1 MLIYKKEIR
10 YGDNYYGGN
19 AYGKTAVSKK
29 ISKITGINY
38 LSQDLVKMGL
48 IRSNTTNLTAYC
60 DELLT
65 PYLWNITKE
74 IIKTAIENKQDLIV
88 EGCYVPI
95 NCQDDF
101 DKEYRNEIRLFCLNM
116 SKNYVENHFDDIVKY
131 ENVVENRKFKGD
143 FDKEGLINDNEKYSK
158 YDRDKGFCKIE
169 IEKFDLDKMAN
180 YIVSRLNND

>member
-1 MLIYKKEIR
+1 MIIVIT
-10 YGDNYYGGN
+10 G
-19 AYGKTAVSKK
+19 ATHTAKTTLSKK
-29 ISKITGINY
+29 ISEITGINY

-48 IRSNTTNLTAYC
+48 IRSKTTDLTAYC

-101 DKEYRNEIRLFCLNM
+101 DNEYIKEIRLFCLNM
-116 SKNYVENHFDDIVKY
+116 SKNYLENHFDDILKY
-131 ENVVENRKFKGD
+131 ENVTEYRKFKGD
-143 FDKEGLINDNEKYSK
+143 FDKQELISENEKYSN
-158 YDRDKGFCKIE
+158 YDSDKGFCKIG
-169 IEKFDLDKMAN
+169 IEKFDLDEMAK
-180 YIVSRLNND
+180 YILSRLNND

>member
-1 MLIYKKEIR
+1 MVIIIT
-10 YGDNYYGGN
+10 G
-19 AYGKTAVSKK
+19 ATHTAKTAVSKK

-48 IRSNTTNLTAYC
+48 IRSKTTNLTAYC
-60 DELLT
+60 DELLM
-65 PYLWNITKE
+65 PFLWNITKE

-131 ENVVENRKFKGD
+131 ENVAENRKFKGD